1 MTTLL
6 FTPFVMIKC
15 PCELQRVGE
24 GPMQPSD
31 GTKPTIQD
39 SVVGRDMHTG
49 NVIHNHYHLPPA
61 PQPVQQPPPQT
72 VIYSPNPP
80 QGAPYQHNPQQVFI
94 PYKKI
99 HATDWI
105 IFGVLAIILGM
116 IPGLNF
122 VVAWLAGSASS
133 PCYLTCISQRT
144 TNILILVK

>member
-1 MTTLL
+1 
-6 FTPFVMIKC
+6 
-15 PCELQRVGE
+15 
-24 GPMQPSD
+24 MQPSD

-94 PYKKI
+94 PYKKKL
-99 HATDWI
+99 I
-105 IFGVLAIILGM
+105 I
-116 IPGLNF
+116 
-122 VVAWLAGSASS
+122 
-133 PCYLTCISQRT
+133 CLTRT
-144 TNILILVK
+144 YQKELKTLQEKLP

>member
-1 MTTLL
+1 
-6 FTPFVMIKC
+6 
-15 PCELQRVGE
+15 
-24 GPMQPSD
+24 PMQPSD

-122 VVAWLAGSASS
+122 CCGLVSGVGVISMLPHLHLAKNNQHPDSGKVIPALVLNAIAIFVALFS
-133 PCYLTCISQRT
+133 T
-144 TNILILVK
+144 ILFMS